1 MSGQSLHIREESPG
15 WKLFWQESR
24 NRKYFWTGILAFACM
39 FVSVFFTLRYVEHR
53 PGFVIED
60 WSLDFLGKPRDF
72 SIGIFA
78 ITYFAMV
85 FAIWTN
91 VMRPRIFIHMLIT
104 YAIMQLMK
112 CVLLLCVPLDPPTDI
127 LPLTDP
133 ILETLFYGGN
143 VNLKDLFYSGHVAT
157 VFIALI
163 YARGHMMKVMFL
175 VFAFALG
182 FMMAQQRVHYI
193 ADVVAAPLFVWLA
206 FRLSSVL
213 AKSSS

>member
-1 MSGQSLHIREESPG
+1 MPLPNIQEQNLR
-15 WKLFWQESR
+15 WKPFWQSPK
-24 NRKYFWTGILAFACM
+24 NRTYFWLGIFVFACM
-39 FVSVFFTLRYVEHR
+39 FFSVFFTLRYVEQR

-60 WSLDFLGKPRDF
+60 WSLNIFGKPRDF
-72 SIGIFA
+72 SIPIFA

-85 FAIWTN
+85 YAISAN
-91 VMRPRIFIHMLIT
+91 VARPKIFIHMLIT
-104 YAIMQLMK
+104 YAIMQLCK
-112 CVLLLCVPLDPPTDI
+112 CLLLLCIPLDPPKDI

-163 YARGHMMKVMFL
+163 YARGHLMKIIFFVL
-175 VFAFALG
+175 AIALA

-193 ADVVAAPLFVWLA
+193 VDVVAAPLFVWIA
-206 FRLSSVL
+206 FRLSSRV
-213 AKSSS
+213 ARASS

>member
-1 MSGQSLHIREESPG
+1 MQELA
-15 WKLFWQESR
+15 WKPFWQVPR
-24 NRKYFWTGILAFACM
+24 NRNYFWTGMFLFACM
-39 FVSVFFTLRYVEHR
+39 FVTVFFTLRYVEQR

-60 WSLDFLGKPRDF
+60 WSLRLLGKPRDF
-72 SIGIFA
+72 SIAIFA

-85 FAIWTN
+85 YVIWAN

-104 YAIMQLMK
+104 YAFMQLSK
-112 CVLLLCVPLDPPTDI
+112 CLLLLCVPLDPPTGI

-133 ILETLFYGGN
+133 VLETLFYGGN

-163 YARGHMMKVMFL
+163 YARGHLMKIVFL
-175 VFAFALG
+175 VLALALS

-193 ADVVAAPLFVWLA
+193 ADVVAAPFFVWLA
-206 FRLSSVL
+206 FRLSSLV
-213 AKSSS
+213 ARSSS